1 MYRNKKVLI
10 TGGTGSFGSMFLEK
24 ILNYN
29 PKEIIILSR
38 DEEKQNNLRNKYL
51 KYSNIKFVIGD
62 IRDYESI
69 NKWFY
74 GIDYVVHAAALK
86 QVPSCEYH
94 PIEAMKTNIIG
105 SNNVMLS
112 AINNNVK
119 KLVFLSTDKAVY
131 PINAMGISKSF
142 AEKNLIALSRN
153 IKNKN
158 TILNIIRYGNVIGS
172 RGSVIRRFISQIK
185 SKKPIT
191 ITSPNM
197 TRFFMSL
204 NDAIHLLNIA
214 IKNGKHGETFIQ
226 LAPSVKIIDLAEAI
240 KQIFNY
246 KKKIKTIGVRH
257 GEKLYEVLISEEES
271 MSAQYLGKNLC
282 KLNPDNR
289 NLNYEIYF
297 NKGIKKKFKY
307 PKGYNS
313 SKVETLTTNE
323 IKKILYKEKIIQD
336 YLNA

>member
-1 MYRNKKVLI
+1 MYRNKKILI
-10 TGGTGSFGSMFLEK
+10 TGGTGSFGSMYLEK
-24 ILNYN
+24 ILKFN
-29 PKEIIILSR
+29 PKEVIILSR

-51 KYSNIKFVIGD
+51 THSNIKFVIGD
-62 IRDYESI
+62 VRDYESI

-74 GIDYVVHAAALK
+74 NIDYVVHAAALK

-94 PIEAMKTNIIG
+94 PMEAMKTNVIG
-105 SNNVMLS
+105 SNNVMHAS
-112 AINNNVK
+112 INNNVK

-153 IKNKN
+153 IKNKK
-158 TILNIIRYGNVIGS
+158 TIFNIIRYGNVIAS

-185 SKKPIT
+185 NKKPIT
-191 ITSPNM
+191 ITSKSM

-204 NDAIHLLNIA
+204 NDAIDLLNCA
-214 IKNGKHGETFIQ
+214 IKNGKQGETFVQ
-226 LAPSVKIIDLAEAI
+226 LAPAIKISDLVEAL

-246 KKKIKTIGVRH
+246 KNKTKIIGVRH
-257 GEKLYEVLISEEES
+257 GEKLFEVLISEEES
-271 MSAQYLGKNLC
+271 NSAQYIGKNIC

-297 NKGIKKKFKY
+297 DKGFQKKFKY

-313 SKVETLTTNE
+313 SNIKSLTINQ
-323 IKKILYKEKIIQD
+323 IKKILLKEKIIQD
-336 YLNA
+336 CLND